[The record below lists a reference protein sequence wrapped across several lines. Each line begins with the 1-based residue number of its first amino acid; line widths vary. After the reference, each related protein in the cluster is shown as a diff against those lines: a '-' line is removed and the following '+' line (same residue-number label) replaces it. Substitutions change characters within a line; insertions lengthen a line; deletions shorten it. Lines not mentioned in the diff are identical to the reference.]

1 MRVVFADA
9 LEDTLPVLESIGV
22 RVCICVGPRVLLT
35 DVVFEDAIDRLAHAD
50 DVLVL
55 DDLIDKV
62 LVIDTRDV
70 YVGVGLAEEERVGIL
85 ERDLLALAVAVR
97 DVLSD
102 REPDALPVPLF
113 VDMLLPLSVLVT
125 IGDFDTAGE

>member
-1 MRVVFADA
+1 VAFADA
-9 LEDTLPVLESIGV
+9 LEVAELHNESIGV
-22 RVCICVGPRVLLT
+22 RVCISVGPRVLLT

-70 YVGVGLAEEERVGIL
+70 YVGVGDAEEERVGIL

-113 VDMLLPLSVLVT
+113 VDMLLLLIVLVT

>member
-1 MRVVFADA
+1 MAFADA
-9 LEDTLPVLESIGV
+9 LDVAELHNESIGV

-70 YVGVGLAEEERVGIL
+70 YVGVGLAEEERVGTL
-85 ERDLLALAVAVR
+85 ESDLLALAVAVR
-97 DVLSD
+97 D
-102 REPDALPVPLF
+102 
-113 VDMLLPLSVLVT
+113 
-125 IGDFDTAGE
+125 